1 MRCDM
6 SKNTFGNLFKIIG
19 ETIEKIENSEL
30 VKDVKKTTSEKVE
43 SVEKYLEKEKETL
56 DSNQNE
62 KQMEL
67 RRLIN
72 AAKENSHEN
81 NEDEVNASSSSNHLS
96 DNLKGIYEK
105 VATELSKLSQNK
117 MIALIL
123 GLSGSKDQSELSNL
137 SATAIREV
145 LLGLV
150 IYLFKTGK
158 SKFVFVTLA
167 SMLGYKVYEYFK
179 TQQDSKKTSVNVAEV
194 EETQVRSHTNSN
206 DNGQMDENDD
216 DFVSVLKDEVV
227 DNNQTNKK
235 ERDEILV
242 DALVEEVLRVN
253 KTNGVEKSLDIN
265 ENTPITK
272 ELNKEQVKTIVQKR
286 RNRRKE
292 MQRSAHDSSS
302 QQDNQK

>member
-6 SKNTFGNLFKIIG
+6 SKNTFGNFFKIIG

-43 SVEKYLEKEKETL
+43 SVEKYFEKEKETL

-62 KQMEL
+62 KQIEL

-72 AAKENSHEN
+72 AAKENSHEK
-81 NEDEVNASSSSNHLS
+81 NEDKVNVNASASSNHLS
-96 DNLKGIYEK
+96 DNLKGIYDRI
-105 VATELSKLSQNK
+105 ATELSKLSQNK

-158 SKFVFVTLA
+158 SKFVFITLA
-167 SMLGYKVYEYFK
+167 SMLGYKVYDYFK
-179 TQQDSKKTSVNVAEV
+179 TQQDNKKESIKIN
-194 EETQVRSHTNSN
+194 EEDQDHSN
-206 DNGQMDENDD
+206 DNENKHNVDIQ
-216 DFVSVLKDEVV
+216 STSYNENIDEVH
-227 DNNQTNKK
+227 NTKK

-242 DALVEEVLRVN
+242 DAIIEEVLKVN
-253 KTNGVEKSLDIN
+253 NTNGVKKLVDVN
-265 ENTPITK
+265 EYTPITK
-272 ELNKEQVKTIVQKR
+272 DLDKEKIRTIIQKR
-286 RNRRKE
+286 KNRRKD
-292 MQRSAHDSSS
+292 MQKNKHVSKENG
-302 QQDNQK
+302 QE

>member
-1 MRCDM
+1 M
-6 SKNTFGNLFKIIG
+6 
-19 ETIEKIENSEL
+19 
-30 VKDVKKTTSEKVE
+30 
-43 SVEKYLEKEKETL
+43 
-56 DSNQNE
+56 
-62 KQMEL
+62 
-67 RRLIN
+67 
-72 AAKENSHEN
+72 
-81 NEDEVNASSSSNHLS
+81 
-96 DNLKGIYEK
+96 
-105 VATELSKLSQNK
+105 
-117 MIALIL
+117 
-123 GLSGSKDQSELSNL
+123 
-137 SATAIREV
+137 

-179 TQQDSKKTSVNVAEV
+179 TQQDSKKTSIDVTEV
-194 EETQVRSHTNSN
+194 EETQVQNHANSN
-206 DNGQMDENDD
+206 DNGQMDANDA

-242 DALVEEVLRVN
+242 DALVEEVLKVN
-253 KTNGVEKSLDIN
+253 KTNGVEKSVDVN

-292 MQRSAHDSSS
+292 MQRAAHDSSS

>member
-6 SKNTFGNLFKIIG
+6 SKNTFGNFFKIIG

-43 SVEKYLEKEKETL
+43 SVEKYFEKEKETL

-62 KQMEL
+62 KQIEL

-72 AAKENSHEN
+72 AAKENSHEKN
-81 NEDEVNASSSSNHLS
+81 KDKVNASASSNNLS
-96 DNLKGIYEK
+96 ENLKGIYDK

-158 SKFVFVTLA
+158 SKFVFITLA
-167 SMLGYKVYEYFK
+167 SMLGYKVYDYFK
-179 TQQDSKKTSVNVAEV
+179 TQQDNKKESINIDEDQTHSHDNENKHNVDIQSTSYN
-194 EETQVRSHTNSN
+194 
-206 DNGQMDENDD
+206 ENI
-216 DFVSVLKDEVV
+216 DEVH
-227 DNNQTNKK
+227 NTKK

-242 DALVEEVLRVN
+242 DAIIEEVLKVN
-253 KTNGVEKSLDIN
+253 NTNGVEKLVDVN

-272 ELNKEQVKTIVQKR
+272 DLDKEKIRTIIQKR
-286 RNRRKE
+286 KKRRKD
-292 MQRSAHDSSS
+292 MQKNIQHVSKENG
-302 QQDNQK
+302 QE